1 MEKIPLTYLDFDLE
15 IGPGRG
21 REYPVTVIR
30 SPAGEARETVHFPY
44 DELALENRLL
54 SLQNALL
61 RSGGQRRQV
70 LSPEDQAVRE
80 FGQDL
85 FEALVTGEVRSRYDV
100 SLREA
105 AQQGKGLRFKL
116 RIQPPELA
124 VLPWE
129 FLYDPRE
136 SEYVSLSRNTPIVR
150 YLELPRTV
158 QPVSLAPP
166 LRILGMMATPQDL
179 PPLDVEREKQRVES
193 ALSDLQARGL
203 IELIWLEG
211 QTWRDLQRA
220 MQSGP
225 WHIFHFIGHGGFDR
239 VADEGFVALADDD
252 GETQR
257 LSATHL
263 GRLLADH
270 HSLRLVLLN
279 SCEGARGGQHDVFSS
294 TASIL
299 ARRGIPAVLAMQY
312 EITDRAAIEFARAFY
327 EAIAG
332 GMPVDTA
339 VAEGRKAISLAVANT
354 TEWGTPVL
362 YLRSDDGI
370 LFDIQAPPQTPAVAT
385 GSEPEAPRPCPRP
398 PLVEPGIDRSWL
410 RHRLPLALMGLP
422 VLALL
427 VGVALMWPR
436 NGDPKVTSLETTTM
450 TRDKDGTLMV
460 YVPAGSFL
468 MGSTRADINALLG
481 SCRGCVNEQ
490 PQHEVTLSAFW
501 IDQTEV
507 TNAQYGLCVRDGICR
522 NSIYAHDTAYNG
534 DNYPVVGISWGD
546 ADLYCRWAGGRL
558 PTEAEWEYAARG
570 PQRSVYPWGEEF
582 DCRRGNFDDDDQRDP
597 YVVPGGV
604 GCDGYE
610 RTAPVGSFPDGAS
623 WSGALDMSGNVWE
636 WVNDWY
642 ATIYL
647 GALWSLDNPTG
658 PAYGTS
664 KVLRGGSWFYGIL
677 GARTS
682 FRKDDLPNRRDEA
695 YGFRC
700 AFEAGG

>member
-1 MEKIPLTYLDFDLE
+1 LIAT
-15 IGPGRG
+15 
-21 REYPVTVIR
+21 
-30 SPAGEARETVHFPY
+30 
-44 DELALENRLL
+44 
-54 SLQNALL
+54 
-61 RSGGQRRQV
+61 QV
-70 LSPEDQAVRE
+70 LSVKQ
-80 FGQDL
+80 
-85 FEALVTGEVRSRYDV
+85 
-100 SLREA
+100 
-105 AQQGKGLRFKL
+105 GLRVKL

-136 SEYVSLSRNTPIVR
+136 SEYVCLSRNTPIVR
-150 YLELPRTV
+150 YLELPRTA
-158 QPVSLAPP
+158 QPVSVAPP
-166 LRILGMMATPQDL
+166 LRILGMIASPQDL
-179 PPLDVEREKQRVES
+179 PPLDVAREKQRVER
-193 ALSDLQARGL
+193 AIRDLQARGL
-203 IELIWLEG
+203 VELIWLEG

-225 WHIFHFIGHGGFDR
+225 WHIFYFIGHGGFDR
-239 VADEGFVALADDD
+239 AADEGFVALADDE

-299 ARRGIPAVLAMQY
+299 ARRGIPAVLAMRY

-327 EAIAG
+327 EAIVSA
-332 GMPVDTA
+332 MPVDTA

-354 TEWGTPVL
+354 AEWGTPVL
-362 YLRSDDGI
+362 YLRSDDGV
-370 LFDIQAPPQTPAVAT
+370 LFDIQAPPQTPVVAAKP
-385 GSEPEAPRPCPRP
+385 EPEAPRPSALP
-398 PLVEPGIDRSWL
+398 PAVGLGTHGSWL
-410 RHRLPLALMGLP
+410 RHRLPLALVGLL
-422 VLALL
+422 VLALV

-436 NGDPKVTSLETTTM
+436 DGERKATSPGTLTAPGLAAQPAPSPTPGLSAATSRPEASTATSPWAVGSTM
-450 TRDKDGTLMV
+450 TRDKDGALMV

-468 MGSTRADINALLG
+468 MGSTQADINALLG
-481 SCRGCVNEQ
+481 PCRECENEQ
-490 PQHEVTLSAFW
+490 PQHEVTLSAFR

-507 TNAQYGLCVRDGICR
+507 TNAQYALCVRDGICR

-570 PQRSVYPWGEEF
+570 PQRSVYPWGNEF
-582 DCRRGNFDDDDQRDP
+582 DCLRGNFDDDDQRDP

-610 RTAPVGSFPDGAS
+610 RTAPVGSFQDGAS
-623 WSGALDMSGNVWE
+623 WSGVLDMSGNVWE
-636 WVNDWY
+636 WVSDWY
-642 ATIYL
+642 ATSYQE
-647 GALWSLDNPTG
+647 ATSSLDNPTG
-658 PAYGTS
+658 PATGTS